1 MASSVEAGGA
11 WTTMENIVLCECW
24 VKVSQCPII
33 GNEKKFSHMW
43 KKIHE
48 DFVER
53 SGSARTEM
61 ALASRW
67 KILNKELG
75 KWRDALAQA
84 RYNIRSGQ
92 NLTDEVKYL

>member
-11 WTTMENIVLCECW
+11 WNTVEDVVLCKSW
-24 VKVSQCPII
+24 VKVSHCPIT
-33 GNEKKFSHMW
+33 GNEMKFSHMW
-43 KKIHE
+43 KKIHDE
-48 DFVER
+48 FVEG

-75 KWRDALAQA
+75 KWRDALAKA
-84 RYNIRSGQ
+84 RDNIRSGQ
-92 NLTDEVKYL
+92 NLSDEVKYL